1 MGLVKAYNGD
11 KPYIFVSYSHKDTD
25 IILQMVSQM
34 QCDGYRVW
42 YDEGIE
48 PGTDWDD
55 YIASKINKCSYFI
68 AFLSE
73 NYLNSSNCKD
83 EMNYARDHVENILLV
98 YLEPVSLSSGMEM
111 RFGRTQAILAYN
123 YEVKNDFFN
132 KLYIS
137 KDLGLCKGDEVAG
150 IVEGAEVVD
159 AVEEPLS
166 SKDLN
171 EKYYESFAET
181 YKVGEVA
188 EIAELAEEP
197 LSSVEETI
205 AEPEPEINAV
215 RVPDRRLKI
224 KKRNLMWI
232 ITAASVLVITLVI
245 VGIILFSND
254 KDNDKKS
261 DSSKD
266 TRIEQ
271 DVDEDQ
277 DEDEDEDER
286 QDADE
291 SVSSNT
297 SEPQGVYSSY
307 GLSVGGNVIL
317 KNDMDFY
324 NNSGTPTFYDVNTD
338 DFTEGVFTDT
348 PSIYIIFPVLVEYRE
363 PFHVKWYYEEEGKDE
378 RLVAE
383 FSDIYPDSEEGV
395 NWYDLILSKTDLGGE
410 IPAGEYYAVIFAGNN
425 EEESA
430 VIKVSYRSSN

>member
-123 YEVKNDFFN
+123 YEAKNDFFN

-137 KDLGLCKGDEVAG
+137 KDLGLCKGDEGAG
-150 IVEGAEVVD
+150 IAEVVEVAEVVD
-159 AVEEPLS
+159 VADVVEVVEEPLS
-166 SKDLN
+166 RKDLN
-171 EKYYESFAET
+171 EKYYESFAEAS
-181 YKVGEVA
+181 KVGEV
-188 EIAELAEEP
+188 AEEP

-215 RVPDRRLKI
+215 RVPDRRFKT

-254 KDNDKKS
+254 KDNDKKT

-271 DVDEDQ
+271 DV
-277 DEDEDEDER
+277 DEDER

-297 SEPQGVYSSY
+297 SATQGIYSSY

>member
-1 MGLVKAYNGD
+1 
-11 KPYIFVSYSHKDTD
+11 
-25 IILQMVSQM
+25 MV
-34 QCDGYRVW
+34 
-42 YDEGIE
+42 
-48 PGTDWDD
+48 
-55 YIASKINKCSYFI
+55 
-68 AFLSE
+68 
-73 NYLNSSNCKD
+73 
-83 EMNYARDHVENILLV
+83 
-98 YLEPVSLSSGMEM
+98 
-111 RFGRTQAILAYN
+111 
-123 YEVKNDFFN
+123 EV
-132 KLYIS
+132 
-137 KDLGLCKGDEVAG
+137 
-150 IVEGAEVVD
+150 
-159 AVEEPLS
+159 VEEPLS

-181 YKVGEVA
+181 SKVGEIAEITEIAELAEEPLSSKDLNEKYYESFAEASKVGEV
-188 EIAELAEEP
+188 AEEP

-215 RVPDRRLKI
+215 RVPDRRFKT

-254 KDNDKKS
+254 KDNDKKTN
-261 DSSKD
+261 SSKD

-271 DVDEDQ
+271 DVDVDQ
-277 DEDEDEDER
+277 DEDER

-297 SEPQGVYSSY
+297 SATQGIYSSY